1 MKRTLAALLA
11 AAAPPSSLAACSLDS
26 AVAVGDDA
34 VNVVVGYQS
43 KTINTVTAGTLL
55 RAKGFLEQRL
65 ADITKRTGTSTTCSG
80 RTTTPAHR
88 SPRRWSP
95 RRSTS
100 ARWATTRC

>member
-1 MKRTLAALLA
+1 MKRTLAVMLA
-11 AAAPPSSLAACSLDS
+11 AVTTARSPACSLDS
-26 AVAVGDDA
+26 QSQSDDT
-34 VNVVVGYQS
+34 VNVVIGYQS

-65 ADITKRTGTSTTCSG
+65 ADITNTPARSTPCSG
-80 RTTTPAHR
+80 RTTTPAR
-88 SPRRWSP
+88 PSPRRWSP

>member
-1 MKRTLAALLA
+1 MKRILA
-11 AAAPPSSLAACSLDS
+11 AARRRRTDARWPPARSTRSLES
-26 AVAVGDDA
+26 GDT
-34 VNVVVGYQS
+34 VNVVIGYQS

-55 RAKGFLEQRL
+55 RAQGYLEQRL
-65 ADITKRTGTSTTCSG
+65 DDITKHTGHEVQRASG
-80 RTTTPAHR
+80 RTTTPVRR